1 MCTERNQKLRT
12 EPDNHFRCGAK
23 LTLSNPHLGPSIE
36 PIILGNE
43 NSGSRGGLIQGST
56 RPRLEKR
63 SQDNLNLR
71 LLGNQAWPLIPLA
84 LKRPNPGYG
93 MRKDEEDEFDLEW
106 VSCEEEVYGESNIC
120 SVESGPGKHFIE
132 EEDVGITL
140 LFGGSL
146 PALAEKSLEP

>member
-23 LTLSNPHLGPSIE
+23 LTLSNPHLGPSSE

-43 NSGSRGGLIQGST
+43 NSGSRGGLIQG
-56 RPRLEKR
+56 
-63 SQDNLNLR
+63 

-84 LKRPNPGYG
+84 LKRPNPRYG
-93 MRKDEEDEFDLEW
+93 RRKDEEDEFDLEW